1 MLVGQVSSRRQ
12 QPLPALLAD
21 LSFNTIGKELK
32 DGLFL
37 EFRSRHGDL

>member
-1 MLVGQVSSRRQ
+1 MLVSQISTRGKQAF
-12 QPLPALLAD
+12 PALLAD
-21 LSFNTIGKELK
+21 LGLDTIGKELK